1 MVKCL
6 NEKIVCEK
14 CLSALSCSEEA
25 RKNSFIKHIN
35 KGGLIYPSKDVIDIC
50 KAIESLFRINVYYG
64 KKCSNFKPA
73 SISSKVMEI
82 FLERNIFSFL
92 NEHMYDMEPLNN
104 HILYLIKAISEK
116 YLNVR
121 FYYYSKILSSNHMSE
136 RRLFTKLIF
145 FKGQ

>member
-50 KAIESLFRINVYYG
+50 KATKSLFRLNVYYG

-73 SISSKVMEI
+73 SLSSKVMEI
-82 FLERNIFSFL
+82 FLERNIFSSL
-92 NEHMYDMEPLNN
+92 NEHMYDMEL
-104 HILYLIKAISEK
+104 
-116 YLNVR
+116 
-121 FYYYSKILSSNHMSE
+121 
-136 RRLFTKLIF
+136 
-145 FKGQ
+145 

>member
-1 MVKCL
+1 
-6 NEKIVCEK
+6 
-14 CLSALSCSEEA
+14 
-25 RKNSFIKHIN
+25 
-35 KGGLIYPSKDVIDIC
+35 
-50 KAIESLFRINVYYG
+50 
-64 KKCSNFKPA
+64 
-73 SISSKVMEI
+73 MEI

-136 RRLFTKLIF
+136 KEDCSQNLFFL
-145 FKGQ
+145 KGNKIV